1 MDATN
6 RAEQTIVGW
15 DRSPAAHAALAW
27 AIDRE
32 RPRNGTVTLLWV
44 FGDIA
49 TSRHDL
55 ETARTLAAK
64 DARQAMESAPEVT
77 VLSEVVLGEP
87 YDRLLS
93 RSEPGSLIAVG
104 VHDRTSRRVLRGA
117 SIGLRLAA
125 SAPGPVAIIPAP
137 HGEREGVVVGV
148 DGSEASLNAARFAAR
163 EAERRGEVLTVIHGW
178 LEPSIWL
185 DAFPLEPE
193 FLLQLQEAHDL
204 ILNQCLAIISQEFPD
219 LRVSGRT
226 ARGHIPRSILEAS
239 PSAALVVV
247 GSQSRRLVGRTLLG
261 SVSHEVMLNL
271 EVPAVVVHSPAPD
284 GVAPTSATSRTAAAA
299 TT

>member
-1 MDATN
+1 MDPTH
-6 RAEQTIVGW
+6 RTEQTIVGW

-32 RPRNGTVTLLWV
+32 RPRTGSVTLLWI
-44 FGDIA
+44 FGDIT

-55 ETARTLAAK
+55 ETARTLAEK
-64 DARQAMESAPEVT
+64 DAQLAMASSGGVT
-77 VLSEVVLGEP
+77 VLSEVVLGDP

-93 RSEPGSLIAVG
+93 RSDTDSLIAVG
-104 VHDRTSRRVLRGA
+104 VHDRVAKRVLRGA

-125 SAPGPVAIIPAP
+125 SAQGPVAIVPES
-137 HGEREGVVVGV
+137 HGHREGVVVGV

-178 LEPSIWL
+178 LEPNIWL

-204 ILNQCLAIISQEFPD
+204 ILDQCLAIISHEFPEVR
-219 LRVSGRT
+219 LSGRT
-226 ARGHIPRSILEAS
+226 ARGHIPRSIVEAS

-271 EVPAVVVHSPAPD
+271 EVPAVVVHSQAPD
-284 GVAPTSATSRTAAAA
+284 GATPVTATSRTAATAS
-299 TT
+299 T

>member
-6 RAEQTIVGW
+6 HAEQTIVGW

-32 RPRNGTVTLLWV
+32 RPRSGTVTLFWV
-44 FGDIA
+44 VGDIA

-64 DARQAMESAPEVT
+64 DAQVAMESAPGVT

-104 VHDRTSRRVLRGA
+104 VHDRTAKQVLRGA

-125 SAPGPVAIIPAP
+125 AAQGPVAIVPAP
-137 HGEREGVVVGV
+137 HGKRDGVVVGV

-163 EAERRGEVLTVIHGW
+163 EAERRHEVLTVVHGW
-178 LEPSIWL
+178 LEPNIWL

-204 ILNQCLAIISQEFPD
+204 ILDQCLAIISQEFPA

-271 EVPAVVVHSPAPD
+271 DLPAVVVHSPAPA
-284 GVAPTSATSRTAAAA
+284 APESKTSRTAATA